1 MFFGST
7 GAHAIQTFEQSQL
20 SLAPKI
26 SIVLSLILSTFN
38 YTLTKLTVDFTKG
51 GFGTGGGFYPPEP
64 IISPNPISTSA
75 SAENPCVTNSTY
87 YFQCTNRRHE
97 CIPRSLICDGEFDCT
112 DGSDEFTCRQRR
124 GTNAC

>member
-1 MFFGST
+1 MLLKNLHGLGSKNT
-7 GAHAIQTFEQSQL
+7 
-20 SLAPKI
+20 
-26 SIVLSLILSTFN
+26 IVLSHILSTFN
-38 YTLTKLTVDFTKG
+38 YILTQLTVDFTKG

-64 IISPNPISTSA
+64 IIQSNSNPNPIST
-75 SAENPCVTNSTY
+75 ENPCVTNSTY

-124 GTNAC
+124 GTNA

>member
-26 SIVLSLILSTFN
+26 SIVLLHILSTFN
-38 YTLTKLTVDFTKG
+38 YILTKLTVDFTKG

-64 IISPNPISTSA
+64 IIQSNSNPNPIST
-75 SAENPCVTNSTY
+75 ENPCVTNSTY

-124 GTNAC
+124 GTNA